1 MQHFFCGI
9 TLNNIPYYLIDIMD
23 KFRGFIAIEVPVTDQ
38 ILRFQED
45 IKKTTAQVKLVEP
58 ENIHITLK
66 FLGDT
71 PINQIEAIESIIKN
85 AISSTKKHTI
95 KLKGTG
101 VFPNENYIK
110 VIWIG
115 IKDTNLIA
123 QITESIN
130 TQCSTIGFQ
139 KDKRGFSAHLTIG
152 RLKSSTGKEQI
163 VDLLNSYKDTLFS
176 EIVVNEIHLKK
187 STLTPK
193 GPIYETLS
201 TIPLT
206 D

>member
-1 MQHFFCGI
+1 ME
-9 TLNNIPYYLIDIMD
+9 

-38 ILRFQED
+38 IIRFQEN
-45 IKKTTAQVKLVEP
+45 IEKTSAQVKLVEP

-71 PINQIEAIESIIKN
+71 PINQIEEIESIIKN
-85 AISSTKKHTI
+85 AIASTKKHTI
-95 KLKGTG
+95 KLEGTG
-101 VFPNENYIK
+101 VFPNEHYIK

-115 IKDTNLIA
+115 IKDTDSIA
-123 QITESIN
+123 QIAHSIN
-130 TQCSTIGFQ
+130 TQCSTIGFK

-152 RLKSSTGKEQI
+152 RMKSAKGKEQI
-163 VDLLNSYKDTLFS
+163 IDILKTYKDTLFA
-176 EIVVNEIHLKK
+176 ELIVNEIHLKK

-201 TIPLT
+201 TIPLN